1 MDEILVLHDPDRLVR
16 LIFQGLASRMVIN
29 DNFEKTPI
37 GLFPLLL
44 ASLIQLLDPMKEN
57 VRQDIFVFDSFTCPC
72 PSDIVLRRLANFIS
86 SANLYKS
93 AAGSVPTDNTKIN
106 GVVADESRKTRC
118 KSAVYKIN

>member
-1 MDEILVLHDPDRLVR
+1 
-16 LIFQGLASRMVIN
+16 MVIN
-29 DNFEKTPI
+29 DNFEKIPI

-57 VRQDIFVFDSFTCPC
+57 ICQDSFVVNSFTCPC